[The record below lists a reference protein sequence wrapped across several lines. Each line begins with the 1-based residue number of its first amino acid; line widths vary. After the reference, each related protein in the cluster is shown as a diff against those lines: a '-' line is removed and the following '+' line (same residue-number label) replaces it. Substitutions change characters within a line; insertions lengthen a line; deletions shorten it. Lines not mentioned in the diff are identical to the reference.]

1 MATVLLLAS
10 LIVILCIAGN
20 RLSSRL
26 GVPALFLF
34 IALGMLFGS
43 DGLFRIPFDN
53 YVFAE
58 QICSVALIF
67 IMFYGGFGTNWKAAR
82 PVAVQAALLSSLGT
96 VLTAALTGVFCYFVL
111 RFPLLESFLIGAVIS
126 STDAAS
132 VFAILRG
139 KKLNLRDGTASLLE
153 VESGSNDPFSYMLT
167 VVLLSFMSGGESV
180 SVPLLLLKQVAFG
193 LLGGVVTAVAAL
205 FILRYLKFVTA
216 EMRAVF
222 IFAVAVLSY
231 ALPAMV
237 GGNGYLSAY
246 LAGILLGN
254 RPLKH
259 KVSIVHFFDGITN
272 LAQIIVFFLLGLLAF
287 PSQLPHLLLPA
298 LLIALFLTFVARP
311 AAVFAILSP
320 FRRPVRQQLLVSWA
334 GLRGAASIVFAIM
347 VTVSEAFTDNDIFH
361 IVFCIVLLSIA
372 FQGTLLP
379 VFAKKLRMVDD
390 ESNVLRTFNDYQEES
405 QVQFIQLRIPSDEHP
420 WAGRALKEVVL
431 PPDTLLALIQRDGK
445 SIVPRGHTRLL
456 AGDLV
461 VLSAPRF
468 VDVQDVRLQ
477 EMTIDKSHEW
487 ADKTLRELDL
497 PPGALVVMIRRES
510 GSVVPRGKTRIQVGD
525 VLVLNGY
532 EET

>member
-1 MATVLLLAS
+1 MPYYLLLAS
-10 LIVILCIAGN
+10 LIVILCVAGN
-20 RLSSRL
+20 RLSGRL

-67 IMFYGGFGTNWKAAR
+67 IMFYGGFGTNWRAAR
-82 PVAVQAALLSSLGT
+82 PVAARAALLSSLGT
-96 VLTAALTGVFCYFVL
+96 VLTAVLTGVFCYFAL

-167 VVLLSFMSGGESV
+167 VVLLSFMGGGEDV
-180 SVPLLLLKQVAFG
+180 SIPLLLAKQVAFG
-193 LLGGVVTAVAAL
+193 LLGGILTAAL
-205 FILRYLKFVTA
+205 ALFVLRYLKFVTA
-216 EMRAVF
+216 EMSAVF
-222 IFAVAVLSY
+222 IFAIAVLSY
-231 ALPAMV
+231 ALPAV
-237 GGNGYLSAY
+237 CGGNGYLSAY

-259 KVSIVHFFDGITN
+259 KVLVVHFFDGITN
-272 LAQIIVFFLLGLLAF
+272 LAQILIFFLLGLLAF

-298 LLIALFLTFVARP
+298 VLIALFLTFVARP
-311 AAVFAILSP
+311 VAVFAILSP
-320 FRRPVRQQLLVSWA
+320 FRCPVRQQLLVSWA

-379 VFAKKLRMVDD
+379 LVARKLRMVDD
-390 ESNVLRTFNDYQEES
+390 GSNVLRTFNDYQEES
-405 QVQFIQLRIPSDEHP
+405 QVQFIQLRIPSDDHP
-420 WAGRALKEVVL
+420 WAGRTLQEIAL
-431 PPDTLLALIQRDGK
+431 PPDTLLALIRRDGK
-445 SIVPRGHTRLL
+445 SIVPHGRTRLR

-468 VDVQDVRLQ
+468 EDGQDIRLQ
-477 EMTIDKSHEW
+477 EMTIDSSHPW
-487 ADKTLRELDL
+487 AGKALRELDL
-497 PPGALVVMIRRES
+497 PPGALVVMIRRET
-510 GSVVPRGKTRIQVGD
+510 GSIVPRGRTQIRPGD

-532 EET
+532 EEI